1 MRPTG
6 GCYTSAPMSVAESS
20 SSQPASPASPAA
32 QIASERKLIFLLAC
46 VQFINIVDFMM
57 VMPLGPDFARGLS
70 IPLDRLGLVAGMYT
84 AAAAVAGLV
93 AAPFLDRF
101 DRRRAL
107 VVAMLGLVTGTAAG
121 GFATSLVTMLLARVI
136 AGAFGG
142 PATALTLSIVT
153 DSVPPERRGKAMGA
167 LFGAFSVASVLGV
180 PAGLRL
186 AQTGDW
192 RTPFFALAGLGV
204 VVAVAAISVMPPMR
218 GHLNRAKRTAAARG
232 PTTMSSIDPAV
243 VLSYVSMAIIMMSTF
258 SVVSNISAYVQFNL
272 GYPRNRLEVLY
283 LAGGFC
289 SFFAMRLA
297 GRFVD
302 KRGSLPATII
312 GTAGI
317 TAVLVLGLVPQHALI
332 PVVAIFVGFMT
343 ANPTRVVAVNTLT
356 TRVPAPEVRARFMSR
371 QSAVQHMASAVG
383 AGVSAWLLHERADHS
398 LAGMR
403 TLAVGAIGLSLILP
417 FTVAALARRIAARA
431 QTISS

>member
-1 MRPTG
+1 M
-6 GCYTSAPMSVAESS
+6 
-20 SSQPASPASPAA
+20 
-32 QIASERKLIFLLAC
+32 SERKLIFLLAC

-70 IPLDRLGLVAGMYT
+70 IPVDRLGLVAGSYT

-93 AAPFLDRF
+93 AGQFLDRF

-107 VVAMLGLVTGTAAG
+107 FVAMLGLVTGTAAG
-121 GFATSLVTMLLARVI
+121 GLATSLTTMLLARVV

-142 PATALTLSIVT
+142 PATSLTLSIVT

-186 AQTGDW
+186 SEAGGW
-192 RTPFFALAGLGV
+192 RTPFFVLAALGAL
-204 VVAVAAISVMPPMR
+204 VAVAVVSVMPPMR
-218 GHLNRAKRTAAARG
+218 GHMHRRAGDAPPRPGAT
-232 PTTMSSIDPAV
+232 SSIADPAV

-258 SVVSNISAYVQFNL
+258 SVVANLSAYVQFNL
-272 GYPRNRLEVLY
+272 GYPRDRLELLY
-283 LAGGFC
+283 LAGGFF

-302 KRGSLPATII
+302 KRGSLPATVVGTVLITAII
-312 GTAGI
+312 GFGFLPEHP
-317 TAVLVLGLVPQHALI
+317 VI
-332 PVVAIFVGFMT
+332 PVVAIFIGFMV
-343 ANPTRVVAVNTLT
+343 ANPTRVVSVNALSS
-356 TRVPAPEVRARFMSR
+356 RVPPPEQRARFMSR
-371 QSAVQHMASAVG
+371 QSAVQHLASALG
-383 AGVSAWLLHERADHS
+383 AGASAWLLHERADHS

-403 TLAVGAIGLSLILP
+403 TLALGAIGLSLILP
-417 FTVAALARRIAARA
+417 FTVTALVRHLGARA
-431 QTISS
+431 SSGAEAPSRAAVNS

>member
-1 MRPTG
+1 
-6 GCYTSAPMSVAESS
+6 MSVAESS
-20 SSQPASPASPAA
+20 SSSSPSSPGGSSA

-70 IPLDRLGLVAGMYT
+70 IPLDRLGLVAGTYT

-107 VVAMLGLVTGTAAG
+107 FVAMLGLVTGTAAG
-121 GFATSLVTMLLARVI
+121 GFATSLATMLLARVV

-142 PATALTLSIVT
+142 PATALTLSIVS
-153 DSVPPERRGKAMGA
+153 DAVPPERRGKAMGA

-186 AQTGDW
+186 AQAGDW

-204 VVAVAAISVMPPMR
+204 VVAVAAVSVMPAMR
-218 GHLNRAKRTAAARG
+218 QHLNRPR
-232 PTTMSSIDPAV
+232 PTTAPSGRTTSPPVDPAV

-272 GYPRNRLEVLY
+272 GYPRERLELLY

-289 SFFAMRLA
+289 SFFAMRWA

-302 KRGSLPATII
+302 KRGSLPATLV

-317 TAVLVLGLVPQHALI
+317 GAVLLLGFVFEHALI
-332 PVVAIFVGFMT
+332 PVVVIFIGFMT
-343 ANPTRVVAVNTLT
+343 ANPTRVVAVNTLSS
-356 TRVPAPEVRARFMSR
+356 RVPAPEARARFMSR
-371 QSAVQHMASAVG
+371 QSAVQHLASAVG
-383 AGVSAWLLHERADHS
+383 AGASAWLLHERADHS
-398 LAGMR
+398 LSGMR
-403 TLAVGAIGLSLILP
+403 TLALGAIGLSLILP
-417 FTVAALARRIAARA
+417 FTVSALVRRIASRARTA
-431 QTISS
+431 VNS